1 MLGVLRTQLGLYVV
15 PEDREPLAPELLD
28 LLGLVVQ
35 EPDLLLVAVP
45 DVQPRG
51 DAVEEGDVVLFAAL
65 DKLLDVPALLLGVQ
79 L

>member
-1 MLGVLRTQLGLYVV
+1 MLGVLLAQLGLDVV

-35 EPDLLLVAVP
+35 ELDLLLVAVP
-45 DVQPRG
+45 DVQSRG
-51 DAVEEGDVVLFAAL
+51 DAVEEGDVILFAAL
-65 DKLLDVPALLLGVQ
+65 DQLLDVPALLLGVK